1 MNKKDGIVM
10 ANGVVLKDG
19 LNAFKPD
26 RTLVEKSLS
35 HVAKMSKGLYSGI
48 LNDDPEF
55 IRFQEES
62 MDGIIKKET
71 DKVCHKVVT
80 NAEKNLH
87 RLSDKMARNNGG
99 YVYGHRSNKEV
110 VGIDLETGNFKTK
123 VKKAK
128 SDYNIDA
135 SKLEAILED
144 VGDNLASFNS
154 SEIDLLKK
162 TTDDIKKRQEKIKK
176 KVVAKK
182 KTATKKKK
190 RNTKK
195 SK

>member
-1 MNKKDGIVM
+1 MKEKDGIVM

-48 LNDDPEF
+48 LNDDAEF
-55 IRFQEES
+55 IKFQEES

-87 RLSDKMARNNGG
+87 RLSNEMALAADAR

-135 SKLEAILED
+135 TKLETILED

-154 SEIDLLKK
+154 SEIEILKK
-162 TTDDIKKRQEKIKK
+162 TTDDIKKRKEKKM
-176 KVVAKK
+176 KVVAPK
-182 KTATKKKK
+182 KTATKKKAKK
-190 RNTKK
+190 RVRK
-195 SK
+195 

>member
-10 ANGVVLKDG
+10 ANGVVLKEG
-19 LNAFKPD
+19 LNVFKPD
-26 RTLVEKSLS
+26 KTLVEKSLS

-48 LNDDPEF
+48 LNDDLEF
-55 IRFQEES
+55 IKFQEES
-62 MDGIIKKET
+62 MEGIIKKET
-71 DKVCHKVVT
+71 EKVCHKVVT

-87 RLSDKMARNNGG
+87 KLSNEMALAASAR

-123 VKKAK
+123 VKKEK

-135 SKLEAILED
+135 TKLEAILED

-154 SEIDLLKK
+154 SEIEILKK
-162 TTDDIKKRQEKIKK
+162 TTDDIKKRKEKIKK

-182 KTATKKKK
+182 KTATKKKAKK
-190 RNTKK
+190 RDRK
-195 SK
+195 